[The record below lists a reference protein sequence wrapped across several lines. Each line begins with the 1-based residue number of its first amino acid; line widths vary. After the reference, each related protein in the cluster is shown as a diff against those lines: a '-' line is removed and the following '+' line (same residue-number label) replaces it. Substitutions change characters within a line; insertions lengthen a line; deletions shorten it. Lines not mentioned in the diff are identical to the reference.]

1 MADDLERDALEWMD
15 GDMPF
20 STRFGDHFYAREDG
34 RAETGHVFIGQ
45 NRLAER
51 WGDGAD
57 MVIAELGFGTGLNF
71 LETWRQWRLH
81 RLPGARLD
89 FVSFEALPM
98 TADEIMTAIGR
109 WPDLAPLCVR
119 LVERWPDLT
128 STPVTWI
135 LDPQTRLTVV
145 AGDALDGVTRWNGL
159 ADAYVA
165 TLFDQHAEDF
175 DDILTGALG
184 YAVPMQAA
192 EWLKANRPGPYDRLL
207 DLGCGTGLS
216 GMMLMELCAHATG
229 VDIAEQMVEKADERA
244 AYDALY
250 VNEAVHFL
258 DEWAKSGDPDH
269 QPFDLIVATDV
280 LPYIG
285 ALEPL
290 FDGIAANAT
299 ADARLVVSA
308 ETLPA
313 LADGDK
319 DWTVTPHQRFAHSAD
334 YLRTMC
340 ARAGFPDIELFEPI
354 TVRLEQGAP
363 IPGFLVVAARP

>member
-1 MADDLERDALEWMD
+1 MTETTDALADAYNAALAHEKA
-15 GDMPF
+15 GQ
-20 STRFGDHFYAREDG
+20 T
-34 RAETGHVFIGQ
+34 AEAAALYRQCLALDPTDRCGAAM
-45 NRLAER
+45 RLASM
-51 WGDGAD
+51 G
-57 MVIAELGFGTGLNF
+57 M
-71 LETWRQWRLH
+71 
-81 RLPGARLD
+81 
-89 FVSFEALPM
+89 
-98 TADEIMTAIGR
+98 
-109 WPDLAPLCVR
+109 
-119 LVERWPDLT
+119 
-128 STPVTWI
+128 
-135 LDPQTRLTVV
+135 
-145 AGDALDGVTRWNGL
+145 GDAPEKA

-192 EWLKANRPGPYDRLL
+192 EWLKATRPGPYDRLL

-258 DEWAKSGDPDH
+258 DEWAKSDDPDH

-363 IPGFLVVAARP
+363 IRGFLVVATRS